1 MAPCAAPAPRWC
13 ASTAG
18 KPFTTA
24 LCLKMDLFHANG
36 ARLEAGEPFAGLVL
50 KLEEIGAV

>member
-1 MAPCAAPAPRWC
+1 
-13 ASTAG
+13 
-18 KPFTTA
+18 
-24 LCLKMDLFHANG
+24 MDLFHANG